1 MEPVRL
7 RDLDGGDPVLRDD
20 LVRAGAQDV
29 GYDVAAGAAR
39 FDAGL
44 AAGLPL
50 PADPASVSG
59 GGLGVLAW
67 SGIGSGI
74 AGVVAIA
81 WAVSGPPQEKADAT
95 APVVVQE
102 VRVDEAPTPVQPPAI
117 VVPPSIVDAPIV
129 DVPIAEP
136 TPKPVRKVEPRKPTV
151 AAPDDDRLQREMA
164 ATRAADK
171 ALAADPSR
179 ALELVRSADREF
191 TGGMFAED
199 REGIAALAKLQLGKG
214 DAAARAYVSAH
225 PKGSYA
231 ERLRRA
237 LDEAQGK

>member
-7 RDLDGGDPVLRDD
+7 RDLDGGDPVMRDD
-20 LVRAGAQDV
+20 LVRSAAQDV

-39 FDAGL
+39 FEAGL

-59 GGLGVLAW
+59 GGLGALAW
-67 SGIGSGI
+67 WGIGSGI
-74 AGVVAIA
+74 AGVVAIT
-81 WAVSGPPQEKADAT
+81 WAVGGPPREKADAT
-95 APVVVQE
+95 APVVVQQ
-102 VRVDEAPTPVQPPAI
+102 VRGDEAPEPVRPPAI
-117 VVPPSIVDAPIV
+117 VVPPAIVDTPIIDTPV
-129 DVPIAEP
+129 VEP
-136 TPKPVRKVEPRKPTV
+136 APKPVRKTEPRKATV
-151 AAPDDDRLQREMA
+151 PARDDDRLQREMA

-179 ALELVRSADREF
+179 ALELVRAADREF

-199 REGIAALAKLQLGKG
+199 REGIAALAKLRLGKG
-214 DAAARAYVSAH
+214 DAAARVYVSAH

-237 LDEAQGK
+237 LDEAQGE